1 MLIDWS
7 LESVEGR
14 EVVLRLVSII
24 LSISACSG
32 QYPTQE
38 TISEMPFGFWYI
50 FQVRNLAQSAR
61 IEFLKKVGLLNLL
74 Q

>member
-7 LESVEGR
+7 LESPDGR
-14 EVVLRLVSII
+14 QTVLQLVSII
-24 LSISACSG
+24 HSISACSG

-50 FQVRNLAQSAR
+50 FQVRFRFWKLGKNVQKLG
-61 IEFLKKVGLLNLL
+61 LKKPT
-74 Q
+74 